1 MIFIFQSLFA
11 LIAINLLSFNA
22 IDNSKV
28 ETILWKEDSYPTWE
42 DYKGNPQ
49 NNGMVAETST
59 IIEISYG
66 LKKGK
71 VYTSVICAFLPHG
84 SWVKAKQKS
93 DYILKHELLHFDITE
108 LNARKLRKR
117 YAEEIKTEKD
127 YPKINK
133 IYKEIIAEW
142 QSMQSKYDAETNHS
156 INTQQQ
162 AMWNEKIA
170 AELELMV
177 DYK

>member
-1 MIFIFQSLFA
+1 MILIFQSFFA
-11 LIAINLLSFNA
+11 LIAFNLLSFNA
-22 IDNSKV
+22 LFNSKE
-28 ETILWKEDSYPTWE
+28 ETILWKADSYPTWA
-42 DYKGNPQ
+42 DYKGKPQ

-71 VYTSVICAFLPHG
+71 VYTSVVSAFLPHG
-84 SWVKAKQKS
+84 SWVKSKQKN

-108 LNARKLRKR
+108 LNARILRKR
-117 YAEEIKTEKD
+117 FAEEIKTEKD

-133 IYKEIIAEW
+133 IYNEIIVDW
-142 QSMQSKYDAETNHS
+142 QNMQAKYDAETNHS
-156 INTQQQ
+156 INEQQQ
-162 AMWNEKIA
+162 ALWNEKIA
-170 AELELMV
+170 AELELLA

>member
-1 MIFIFQSLFA
+1 M
-11 LIAINLLSFNA
+11 
-22 IDNSKV
+22 
-28 ETILWKEDSYPTWE
+28 
-42 DYKGNPQ
+42 
-49 NNGMVAETST
+49 
-59 IIEISYG
+59 
-66 LKKGK
+66 
-71 VYTSVICAFLPHG
+71 
-84 SWVKAKQKS
+84 
-93 DYILKHELLHFDITE
+93 
-108 LNARKLRKR
+108 NARKLRKR
-117 YAEEIKTEKD
+117 FAEEIKTEKD

>member
-71 VYTSVICAFLPHG
+71 VLPHG

-117 YAEEIKTEKD
+117 FAEEIKTEKD

-142 QSMQSKYDAETNHS
+142 QNMQSKHDA
-156 INTQQQ
+156 
-162 AMWNEKIA
+162 
-170 AELELMV
+170 
-177 DYK
+177 